1 MNQTKYRIGKVHIS
15 VTNPVDA
22 QQRITQAALEVK
34 GGYVCVSNMRTVV
47 YANKHDD
54 YREVMD
60 NAFMCLPDGMP
71 LVWMARLW
79 GKKDVKRTDG
89 PNLFVSMLNNGDS
102 GIKHFLLGDTDEN
115 LAAMRE
121 KYCNANIVG
130 CYSPPFC
137 GLDEYD
143 YEGIAKQINESG
155 ADVVWVS
162 LRAPKQDFFAA
173 RIRPYLQGKM
183 CVGVGAAFR
192 FALGEIQHPN
202 KVVQKLG
209 LTGLVW
215 RKNKVRT
222 LWDNMVR
229 FLHLCLYSVQII
241 FARLN
246 GKN

>member
-22 QQRITQAALEVK
+22 QERIMQAALEGK

-47 YANKHDD
+47 YANKHND

-60 NAFMCLPDGMP
+60 NACMCLPDGMP

-121 KYCNANIVG
+121 KYSNANIVG

-143 YEGIAKQINESG
+143 YKGIAKLINESG

-173 RIRPYLQGKM
+173 RIQPYLQGKM

-222 LWDNMVR
+222 LWDNMGR